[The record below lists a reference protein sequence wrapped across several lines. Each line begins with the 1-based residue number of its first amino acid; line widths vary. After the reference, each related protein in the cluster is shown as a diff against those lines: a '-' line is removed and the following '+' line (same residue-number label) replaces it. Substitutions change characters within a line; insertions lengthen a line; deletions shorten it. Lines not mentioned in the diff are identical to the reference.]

1 MTPEI
6 QHAALRLTKV
16 STRPEY
22 LEARS
27 DLIKTMADHERQL
40 ILAAEKERGY

>member
-6 QHAALRLTKV
+6 QHAALRVAKAED
-16 STRPEY
+16 RPSY

-27 DLIKTMADHERQL
+27 DLIKTMADHERRL